1 MSGVRLVMSLEPAAA
16 AKFSAQP
23 ANSLSKQITNTVLN
37 DIRDTTDADV
47 AVFVTEFIKNGK
59 FRRFTRGDRSGAI
72 IIVTI
77 TESRKRER
85 VTVSQRSFTVD

>member
-1 MSGVRLVMSLEPAAA
+1 MLLVRGLEPAPA

-23 ANSLSKQITNTVLN
+23 ANSLSKQITNAILN

-47 AVFVTEFIKNGK
+47 AVFVTELIKNWK
-59 FRRFTRGDRSGAI
+59 FRRLTCGDRSGAI

-77 TESRKRER
+77 TEPRIANWNIQKSAGDSS
-85 VTVSQRSFTVD
+85 T